1 MRILVDYRPAVR
13 RRTGV
18 GEYMHELARAYAAAF
33 DDPVAVLTSSFKDR
47 PAPGLEAELG
57 ARVVDRRIPVRVLN
71 YLWHRW
77 EWPPV
82 EWLAGSFDVVHS
94 AHPLLIPA
102 RNAARVVTIHDL
114 FFMTAPERT
123 QAEIRR
129 DYQELTPS
137 HARRADAVVTPS
149 AYTGRLVQEFGV
161 PPERIHVCSLGAPQW
176 QTLGRKPNLPPD
188 GCVLFM
194 GTLEPR
200 KNVGTLLDAYE
211 RLTHRLTAVPELI
224 LAGGSTPD
232 AAPWLERITRPP
244 LAGRVR
250 HIGYIPHEQR
260 EAWYSRA
267 RVLVLPSLDEGFG
280 LPVLEAM
287 AAGIPV
293 VASNRGA
300 LPEVT
305 GGAADLVEANDS
317 EGFARALER
326 VLTDRSWAEA
336 RAHAGL
342 ARAATYTWDATAR
355 RLHDAYA
362 AACEHRREAG
372 DGQADWRTSHRP
384 LD

>member
-18 GEYMHELARAYAAAF
+18 GEYMHELTRAYAAAF
-33 DDPVAVLTSSFKDR
+33 DDPVAVFTSSLQDR
-47 PAPGLEAELG
+47 AAPGLDAELG
-57 ARVVDRRIPVRVLN
+57 ARVIDRRVPVRVLN

-82 EWLAGSFDVVHS
+82 EWLAGTFDVVHS

-102 RNAARVVTIHDL
+102 RRAARVVTVHDL

-123 QAEIRR
+123 HAEIQR
-129 DYQELTPS
+129 DYPELTPS
-137 HARRADAVVTPS
+137 HVRRADAVVTPS
-149 AYTGRLVQEFGV
+149 AYTGRLVQDFGV
-161 PPERIHVCSLGAPQW
+161 PPERIHVCSLGAPRW
-176 QTLGRKPNLPPD
+176 QTLGGRPNLPPD

-200 KNVGTLLDAYE
+200 KNVGVLLDAYE
-211 RLTHRLTAVPELI
+211 RLTQRLSVVPELI

-232 AAPWLERITRPP
+232 ADPWLARIHRHP

-250 HIGYIPHEQR
+250 HVGYVPHEER
-260 EAWYSRA
+260 ETLYAQA
-267 RVLVLPSLDEGFG
+267 RILVLPSLDEGFG

-305 GGAADLVEANDS
+305 GGAAELVDPDDP
-317 EGFARALER
+317 EGFARAMARL
-326 VLTDRSWAEA
+326 LTDDAWAEA
-336 RAHAGL
+336 RARAGL
-342 ARAATYTWDATAR
+342 ARAATYTWDTTAR
-355 RLHDAYA
+355 RLRDAYV
-362 AACEHRREAG
+362 AACAHRRDVSVRHG
-372 DGQADWRTSHRP
+372 RWRTSDGP